1 MPVTTQHEQSAVLET
16 QEWFASLPQ
25 EIQLKTL
32 STQILKEHWIAKNP
46 TELSLA
52 FTDCIKQKAWEK
64 VAYMPSVK
72 SKRKVLEYKS
82 AIEWLR
88 DCLGVELDQLMRS
101 IAGYQPNAKEA
112 SEAVTVLLELIGN
125 EEPSTLKELCDDY
138 KFGDAN
144 MIGWQRLLEKLQ
156 EIDPVWAK
164 AKNRLDDLIKAQLN
178 ISIENN
184 CSETNEELNNKSQKK
199 RTYLPKDSRSCLI
212 RSLTKLKKS
221 PLLCKSRN
229 TTTEKVDRA
238 LNRLLR
244 GLTSVAE
251 AKREAGLI
259 YVYKLKSGISL
270 RGIPKDVAKKILK
283 TVGKESAALIAYEIL
298 KEVK

>member
-1 MPVTTQHEQSAVLET
+1 MTTQHEQSAVLEA
-16 QEWFASLPQ
+16 QEWLASLPQ

-156 EIDPVWAK
+156 EIDPVWAN
-164 AKNRLDDLIKAQLN
+164 AKNRLDDLIKAQMN

-184 CSETNEELNNKSQKK
+184 CSETNDELNIKAQKN

-212 RSLTKLKKS
+212 RCLTKLKKS

-229 TTTEKVDRA
+229 TTTAKVDRA

-298 KEVK
+298 KEVQ

>member
-1 MPVTTQHEQSAVLET
+1 MPVTTQHEQSAVLEA
-16 QEWFASLPQ
+16 QEWLASLPQ

-178 ISIENN
+178 ISIDNN

-199 RTYLPKDSRSCLI
+199 RTYLPKDSKSCLI
-212 RSLTKLKKS
+212 RCLTKLKKS